1 MNGASASITAANP
14 ITAVTANAMLTDVNR
29 YSETGASEV
38 QACQPE
44 RIATYAVKRG
54 EIIIPFA
61 EANVIVF

>member
-1 MNGASASITAANP
+1 
-14 ITAVTANAMLTDVNR
+14 MLTDVNR
-29 YSETGASEV
+29 YPETGASEV